1 MKPIFKE
8 EIKSNQVL
16 LHPNSLINHQFP
28 SNNDVLCISLNN
40 FFQKFYLSCVLNDDL
55 DKSVIA
61 LPKWLSLTCEHLDNV
76 NVQLVDTSNG
86 IPIVKK
92 IFLTKIYGDV
102 WIPSSKSLHSPY
114 LQSSQRAK
122 SYKLDWPDL
131 ILNHFDNQLVSE
143 NSLLSDF
150 IMDQICIFR
159 VERIQFSNDDSSE
172 FISALHVQS
181 SSLISKIDQRETEV
195 DISSLFVPRKV
206 PSIVGFE
213 NEIDS
218 LYQIISGSFL
228 NTEIHS
234 KFGIQETR
242 TALIIGPHGSGK
254 KSLIQHI
261 CNKLSA
267 TLFMISLTTM
277 MIKHDMF
284 ESIEE
289 DDDKNPLRI
298 MFTKA
303 MLSAPSVIVIKDLD
317 ILAVD
322 DQNYFDKWKMK
333 VISMLVREIQDIY
346 KIDQVFVVGFTC
358 DKSKLP
364 VELCKVEIFQH
375 NLVLSIPS
383 RKQREEILSLYLSKL
398 NLSFSVN
405 EAMNNSVMKDYI
417 TKLGLMTSGYVPN
430 DLGKLCRLAVLQ
442 ALSNVENINKNNK
455 KVSVSDNMNNIIKD
469 LTNLRINENNEI
481 ENVSENNKESILPQQ
496 KWNDIGGYE
505 HIKKKIK
512 QAVEW
517 SIIKHETYKKL
528 GAKPLSGILLYALV
542 TESHMN
548 VICIDGPKIY
558 SKYLGDT
565 EKIIRGLFK
574 RARQIIPCIVFIDE
588 LDSIASKREWDCSNS
603 SGVNERVL
611 STLLNEIDGIQELKQ
626 VIIIGCT
633 NKLDQIDDALLRP
646 GRFDQLIYIG
656 LPNESERLNILQIM
670 SKKVSF
676 NNDVNLNEL
685 SKSTNLFTG
694 ADLENLIRESGLC
707 ALRENILSTKIY
719 NRHIE
724 IVLKNKIKN
733 LK

>member
-481 ENVSENNKESILPQQ
+481 ENVSENNKDHL
-496 KWNDIGGYE
+496 
-505 HIKKKIK
+505 
-512 QAVEW
+512 
-517 SIIKHETYKKL
+517 
-528 GAKPLSGILLYALV
+528 
-542 TESHMN
+542 
-548 VICIDGPKIY
+548 
-558 SKYLGDT
+558 
-565 EKIIRGLFK
+565 
-574 RARQIIPCIVFIDE
+574 
-588 LDSIASKREWDCSNS
+588 
-603 SGVNERVL
+603 
-611 STLLNEIDGIQELKQ
+611 
-626 VIIIGCT
+626 
-633 NKLDQIDDALLRP
+633 
-646 GRFDQLIYIG
+646 
-656 LPNESERLNILQIM
+656 
-670 SKKVSF
+670 
-676 NNDVNLNEL
+676 
-685 SKSTNLFTG
+685 
-694 ADLENLIRESGLC
+694 
-707 ALRENILSTKIY
+707 
-719 NRHIE
+719 
-724 IVLKNKIKN
+724 
-733 LK
+733 